1 MMKRVFRVEN
11 IVFFLLCIV
20 SAFSYSRC
28 MTDTHI
34 IPKWYFT
41 VFVLLIGVLVLLSK
55 GIFNKLSKIDTFIF
69 GCFISVICSIQA
81 LYGILQWL
89 KLISSV
95 GRYQV
100 VGSFDNPAGFA
111 ACLCAGLP
119 FIFLC
124 LKEVREKKQKTILY
138 LLLLA
143 VVLAIVVSGSRSG
156 VLTIAIVLAIWLYPY
171 IPFKL
176 KSKILISVCLILVL
190 LGGGYFLKKDSA
202 DGRLLIW
209 RCSLEMVKD
218 LPFCGYGINGFKAH
232 YMDYQANFFMEKPN
246 SGYMKLADNV
256 SSPFNEYLN
265 IVIKF
270 GYLGM
275 IILILGISLLI
286 FVIVKIQSMR
296 SELHCILYCL

>member
-100 VGSFDNPAGFA
+100 VGSFDNPLDYHLYF
-111 ACLCAGLP
+111 CA
-119 FIFLC
+119 
-124 LKEVREKKQKTILY
+124 
-138 LLLLA
+138 
-143 VVLAIVVSGSRSG
+143 
-156 VLTIAIVLAIWLYPY
+156 
-171 IPFKL
+171 
-176 KSKILISVCLILVL
+176 
-190 LGGGYFLKKDSA
+190 
-202 DGRLLIW
+202 
-209 RCSLEMVKD
+209 
-218 LPFCGYGINGFKAH
+218 
-232 YMDYQANFFMEKPN
+232 
-246 SGYMKLADNV
+246 
-256 SSPFNEYLN
+256 
-265 IVIKF
+265 
-270 GYLGM
+270 
-275 IILILGISLLI
+275 
-286 FVIVKIQSMR
+286 
-296 SELHCILYCL
+296 